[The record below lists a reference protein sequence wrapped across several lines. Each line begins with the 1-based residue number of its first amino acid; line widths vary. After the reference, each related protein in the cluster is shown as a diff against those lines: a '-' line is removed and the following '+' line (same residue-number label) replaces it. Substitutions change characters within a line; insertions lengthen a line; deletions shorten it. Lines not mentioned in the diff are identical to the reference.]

1 MSRRISPLCIGR
13 NALYSGYMKKSERF
27 EKLFVEAMVRR
38 VEAAGMS
45 HSEFGRRVFGE
56 GSGSRAWRA
65 TREKDRKR
73 GLGIGEAYMMAEAL
87 GMEFPALVWEVMQEV
102 KDRLN

>member
-1 MSRRISPLCIGR
+1 MSRQISPLRIGCI
-13 NALYSGYMKKSERF
+13 ALYSGFMKKSELL
-27 EKLFVEAMVRR
+27 ENLFVEAMARR

-56 GSGSRAWRA
+56 DSGARAWRA
-65 TREKDRKR
+65 TREKERKR

-87 GMEFPALVWEVMQEV
+87 DVEFPTLVWEVMQEI
-102 KDRLN
+102 KDRMN